1 MAFAGILGHEFL
13 ATDPQGR
20 RVTAE
25 INFACRE
32 CHECRSGNPEHCP
45 SRSVLGILNHDGAMA
60 ERVCVPCTSIHAIP
74 DEVDDLRAVFI
85 EPLAAAFRL
94 IEQVEVTPDM
104 RLAVLGDGKLGI
116 LCAWVLR
123 LTGAEVHL
131 IGKHPDKLMLAGP
144 EIHTHELDALAELG
158 REFDLVIDAT
168 GSPSGFPIA
177 IRLVR
182 PRGTVVL
189 KTTVASVYE
198 INLAPLVVDEI
209 RVIGSRCGPFPR
221 AIDALAKGEIDP
233 TPLIGAIFALDRAEE
248 AFAAAEQPG
257 ARKILIRV

>member
-189 KTTVASVYE
+189 KTTVASVYQ